1 MAMIPL
7 TRFKTMDI
15 YILVS
20 AVNMQ
25 LRDEYSSL
33 EDLCSAQEIP
43 ADELRARLEKGGFKY
58 DPGTRQF
65 K

>member
-1 MAMIPL
+1 MIPL
-7 TRFKTMDI
+7 TRFKTMDP

-25 LRDEYSSL
+25 LRDDFETL
-33 EDLCSAQEIP
+33 EELCASQEIP
-43 ADELRARLEKGGFKY
+43 VEELRERLKKAGFEY
-58 DPGTRQF
+58 DAEQRQF